1 MTNFLVRAQYF
12 GRGAV
17 VKYCDEYVCVSVY
30 LSTKISP
37 KPYVRSLPNV
47 FFCIL
52 PVTMALS
59 SWRHCNTVFT
69 CVFVD
74 GIIFCYSGLYSDMNF
89 VTKDQFS

>member
-1 MTNFLVRAQYF
+1 MCVCLSVHEDIAETIRAVF
-12 GRGAV
+12 
-17 VKYCDEYVCVSVY
+17 
-30 LSTKISP
+30 TKC
-37 KPYVRSLPNV
+37 

-52 PVTMALS
+52 PMTMALS

-89 VTKDQFS
+89 VTKDQFR